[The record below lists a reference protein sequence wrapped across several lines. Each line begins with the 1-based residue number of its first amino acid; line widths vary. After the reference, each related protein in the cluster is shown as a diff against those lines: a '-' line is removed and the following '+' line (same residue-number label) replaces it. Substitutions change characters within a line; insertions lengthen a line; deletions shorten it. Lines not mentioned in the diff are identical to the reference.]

1 MRGLRA
7 HSSTLP
13 SAVVRVDMVQVEPLD
28 DEPGP
33 AHPRAGEVRFHGD
46 RGDAEDVERG
56 STVDSDAPPSA
67 EALDTTADEDRA
79 RAARPRSSSPWAF
92 PPSAKHAGG
101 RNAPNV
107 LPVVSPPVKKD
118 RRKSNTYLM
127 IGVGLC
133 IGVVISLLLII
144 NCVFL
149 ARIDDGIRTGGVNTN
164 FAALHRLQSRHNVTE
179 LTA

>member
-1 MRGLRA
+1 MRGRRR

-28 DEPGP
+28 EERGP

-46 RGDAEDVERG
+46 RRDAEDVERG
-56 STVDSDAPPSA
+56 SNVESDAPPPGDA
-67 EALDTTADEDRA
+67 TDTTADEDRT

-101 RNAPNV
+101 RDAPNV

-118 RRKSNTYLM
+118 GRKSNTYLM
-127 IGVGLC
+127 IGER
-133 IGVVISLLLII
+133 SSY
-144 NCVFL
+144 
-149 ARIDDGIRTGGVNTN
+149 T
-164 FAALHRLQSRHNVTE
+164 
-179 LTA
+179 